1 MVELAKFV
9 LNATDDIG
17 NFLPQVMYTDEANL
31 HTNGHVKQAQL
42 SHVGRGTETWNLS
55 ARVWIPK
62 S

>member
-42 SHVGRGTETWNLS
+42 SHVGRGTET
-55 ARVWIPK
+55 
-62 S
+62 